1 MESNTMIKE
10 ITVQNYLS
18 MVRTNSMYDEIITG
32 LTSYPKYI
40 LPKYFYDKTGS
51 ELFEEI
57 TQLDEYYPTRV
68 EKQILSGILD
78 MIDIDLECL
87 TIVELGSSDPSKM
100 KLLLSQVPKQL
111 LQTINYFPVDICDA
125 EIEKCVEILSEE
137 FSLNH
142 ICGIVADFHHQL
154 HILPKE
160 KNRLFCFFGSAIGN
174 FTMEETEKFLRQLQ
188 KEMRP
193 GDSLLLSVDMVKYL
207 PLIERAYN
215 DSKGITA
222 RFNLNILEVV
232 NHIIGSDFCI
242 DDFEHMAFFNREHHR
257 IEMHLKALKDMVVIL
272 DHSSRFIT
280 LRKNETIHTE
290 HSHKFTADKIE
301 QLCKWGG
308 FAEYKICNDPQGW
321 FSVIYAVR

>member
-1 MESNTMIKE
+1 MIKE
-10 ITVQNYLS
+10 LAIQNYLS
-18 MVRTNSMYDEIITG
+18 SVEAGSMYDEIIAG
-32 LTSYPKYI
+32 LTSCPKYI

-57 TQLDEYYPTRV
+57 TRQDEYYPTSV
-68 EKQILSGILD
+68 EKQILSSIFD

-87 TIVELGSSDPSKM
+87 TIIELGSGDPSKI
-100 KLLLSQVPKQL
+100 KLLLHQIPDQL
-111 LQTINYFPVDICDA
+111 LRTINYFPVDICDA
-125 EIEKCVEILSEE
+125 EIEKCVGELSEE

-154 HILPKE
+154 HVLPKE
-160 KNRLFCFFGSAIGN
+160 GNRLFCFFGSTIGN
-174 FTMEETEKFLRQLQ
+174 FTIEETEKFLRQLQ

-193 GDSLLLSVDMVKYL
+193 GDSLLLGVDMVKYI
-207 PLIERAYN
+207 PVIERAYN

-232 NHIIGSDFCI
+232 NDIIGSDFCVS
-242 DDFEHMAFFNREHHR
+242 DFEHIAFFNKELHR
-257 IEMHLKALKDMVVIL
+257 IEMHLKALKDMIVIL

-280 LRKNETIHTE
+280 LHKNETIHTE
-290 HSHKFTADKIE
+290 HSHKFTSDKIK
-301 QLCKWGG
+301 QLCEWGG
-308 FAEYKICNDPQGW
+308 FSEYKICNDPLGW